1 VWERVRERAL
11 LAARAPS
18 PAPAGLN
25 KRREKM
31 GVNKAVQWCRCWGVG
46 AVVGI
51 AAAAA
56 LSLPQ
61 LVQAQA
67 DSVSAGKFRGG
78 WKDLAIDSKKQVAP
92 QAVYLLKDAQLGR
105 TYRDIGLH
113 KFGLFTNNSD
123 YALSLVLNHD
133 GGQSNRRHYIWVD
146 GYMVGRAYS
155 IDATA
160 PVIIQP
166 HSTYEWEVVDSYRI
180 TAWVLTDEVI
190 NKRLVS
196 EAAGLP
202 SEAAFQNPQ
211 PLYGAYLGCVTV
223 YEDRYLDFK
232 FEGTVLQA
240 TYWLYKYLRMNDG
253 GAPGGSVVFVPEFK
267 QDAFLGGAPT
277 MPGVCLNRREAVYNI
292 APQKDEDKR

>member
-1 VWERVRERAL
+1 M
-11 LAARAPS
+11 S
-18 PAPAGLN
+18 
-25 KRREKM
+25 
-31 GVNKAVQWCRCWGVG
+31 VNKAAQWCRCWGVG
-46 AVVGI
+46 TVIGI
-51 AAAAA
+51 GAAAA

-61 LVQAQA
+61 LAQAQA

-78 WKDLAIDSKKQVAP
+78 WIDVQSRAQKQIAP

-146 GYMVGRAYS
+146 GYMVGRSYS

-202 SEAAFQNPQ
+202 FAEYFANPQ

-223 YEDRYLDFK
+223 YEDRYLDSK
-232 FEGTVLQA
+232 FESTVLQG
-240 TYWLYKYLRMNDG
+240 TYWAYKYLWMSDR
-253 GAPGGSVVFVPEFK
+253 GAPGGSVVFMPEFNQK
-267 QDAFLGGAPT
+267 AFLGGAPIR
-277 MPGVCLNRREAVYNI
+277 PGVCLNRRERVDSTTSSSSNS
-292 APQKDEDKR
+292 EDGGSSGDGGGGDSQ

>member
-1 VWERVRERAL
+1 
-11 LAARAPS
+11 
-18 PAPAGLN
+18 
-25 KRREKM
+25 M
-31 GVNKAVQWCRCWGVG
+31 GVNKAVQWCRSLGVG
-46 AVVGI
+46 TVIGI
-51 AAAAA
+51 GAAAAA

-61 LVQAQA
+61 LAQAQA

-78 WKDLAIDSKKQVAP
+78 WIDVQSRAQKQVSP
-92 QAVYLLKDAQLGR
+92 QAQYLLRDAQLGR

-113 KFGLFTNNSD
+113 KFGPFTNNSD
-123 YALSLVLNHD
+123 YALSLVLSHD

-146 GYMVGRAYS
+146 GLMVGRAYS

-190 NKRLVS
+190 NKRQVS

-223 YEDRYLDFK
+223 YEDRYLDSK
-232 FEGTVLQA
+232 FESTVLQG
-240 TYWLYKYLRMNDG
+240 TYWLYKYLKMNDG
-253 GAPGGSVVFVPEFK
+253 GAPGGSVAFVPEFK
-267 QDAFLGGAPT
+267 QNAFLGGAPIR
-277 MPGVCLNRREAVYNI
+277 PGVCLNRRERVDSTT
-292 APQKDEDKR
+292 PSSSSSEDGGSSGDGSSSE

>member
-1 VWERVRERAL
+1 MR
-11 LAARAPS
+11 
-18 PAPAGLN
+18 G
-25 KRREKM
+25 
-31 GVNKAVQWCRCWGVG
+31 NKAAQWCRSLGVG
-46 AVVGI
+46 TVIGI

-61 LVQAQA
+61 LAQAQA

-78 WKDLAIDSKKQVAP
+78 WIDVQSRAQKQVSPKAR
-92 QAVYLLKDAQLGR
+92 YLLEDAQLGR

-123 YALSLVLNHD
+123 YALSLVLSHD

-146 GYMVGRAYS
+146 GLMVGRAYS

-190 NKRLVS
+190 DKRQVS

-202 SEAAFQNPQ
+202 FAENFANPQ

-223 YEDRYLDFK
+223 YEDRYLDSK

-240 TYWLYKYLRMNDG
+240 TYWLYKYLKMNDG
-253 GAPGGSVVFVPEFK
+253 GAPGGSVVFVPEFNQK
-267 QDAFLGGAPT
+267 AFSGGAPIR
-277 MPGVCLNRREAVYNI
+277 PGVCLNRRERVDSTT
-292 APQKDEDKR
+292 PSSSSSEDGGSSGDGSSSE

>member
-1 VWERVRERAL
+1 
-11 LAARAPS
+11 
-18 PAPAGLN
+18 
-25 KRREKM
+25 M
-31 GVNKAVQWCRCWGVG
+31 GVNKAVQWCRRLGVG
-46 AVVGI
+46 TVIGI
-51 AAAAA
+51 GAAAAA

-61 LVQAQA
+61 LAQAQA

-78 WKDLAIDSKKQVAP
+78 WKDLAIDSKKQVSP
-92 QAVYLLKDAQLGR
+92 KAVYLLRDAQLGR

-123 YALSLVLNHD
+123 YALSLVLSHD

-146 GYMVGRAYS
+146 GLMVGRAYS

-190 NKRLVS
+190 NKRQVS

-202 SEAAFQNPQ
+202 FAENFANPQ

-223 YEDRYLDFK
+223 YEDRYLDSK

-240 TYWLYKYLRMNDG
+240 TYWLYKYLKMNDG
-253 GAPGGSVVFVPEFK
+253 GAPGGSVVFVPEFNQK
-267 QDAFLGGAPT
+267 AFSGGAPIR
-277 MPGVCLNRREAVYNI
+277 PGVCLNRRERVDSTT
-292 APQKDEDKR
+292 PSSSSSEDGGSSGDGSSSE